1 MNTEIILSAS
11 NVSLIPNGSDIAI
24 LDGIKLE
31 IKKGEFVSIMGN
43 SGAGKSTLLYCLSS
57 IEKPTSGEI
66 KLHGRRIDNL
76 PERKLH
82 EIRRKIGFVFQQ
94 INLLPHLTIIENTAL
109 AGLIPKSGLPK
120 NKVYDRARSLLR
132 ESGIEN
138 TADRLPASTSGGQ
151 QQRAAVARALMR
163 KPEIIFADEPTGA
176 LNSKASRDVLD
187 LLSKINCEGQTV
199 IMVTHDPKAAARAER
214 VIYLED
220 GAIIDE
226 CIMSADVDLETKR
239 EEIVLKWLKEIGW

>member
-1 MNTEIILSAS
+1 M
-11 NVSLIPNGSDIAI
+11 
-24 LDGIKLE
+24 
-31 IKKGEFVSIMGN
+31 
-43 SGAGKSTLLYCLSS
+43 
-57 IEKPTSGEI
+57 
-66 KLHGRRIDNL
+66 
-76 PERKLH
+76 
-82 EIRRKIGFVFQQ
+82 
-94 INLLPHLTIIENTAL
+94 
-109 AGLIPKSGLPK
+109 PK

-163 KPEIIFADEPTGA
+163 EPEIIFADEPTGA